1 MINFLQRIW
10 TWHFHISIWFTLHL
24 LMDNVFF
31 PFKSKLHTIICPIYL
46 GQNHLNGQNTNHKK
60 LYIFSNIFLYK
71 ISLRSIFYIIQI
83 IGILYVFSIELTETF
98 RNIFFHFTGSVH
110 FKLLKLLSIFI
121 PEQIQ
126 TNFVHKINVDYIS
139 LVSVK
144 F

>member
-1 MINFLQRIW
+1 MDLTFP
-10 TWHFHISIWFTLHL
+10 HFYLFTLHL
-24 LMDNVFF
+24 LMDNVFSPLNQSF
-31 PFKSKLHTIICPIYL
+31 IQLYVPYILIRIILMVKILTIKNYTYFQIYFCI
-46 GQNHLNGQNTNHKK
+46 K
-60 LYIFSNIFLYK
+60 FLYDPFSTLFK
-71 ISLRSIFYIIQI
+71 LPVF
-83 IGILYVFSIELTETF
+83 LYVFSIELTETF

-121 PEQIQ
+121 PEQIH